1 MSKPFMVN
9 HLSGSKEGGFLTL
22 CVLVMNMQAY
32 VDSLLFFLSLSNYSK
47 NRSVIIN
54 PKPINLVSK
63 VESPLYDESIG
74 TPEESVRRKE
84 GNARKK
90 KIKGLEKSGGLN
102 PFKNQHNNLNDDF
115 SNEAPR
121 SSEKI
126 ISVANEPIK
135 TISSNKQQHKEGV
148 HRRKGFDLNLEVA
161 TLRRKALVEPKGI

>member
-1 MSKPFMVN
+1 
-9 HLSGSKEGGFLTL
+9 
-22 CVLVMNMQAY
+22 
-32 VDSLLFFLSLSNYSK
+32 
-47 NRSVIIN
+47 
-54 PKPINLVSK
+54 K

-74 TPEESVRRKE
+74 TPEESVRRKEMFDISYAVHRMGE